1 VAEEGNDSQARVAT
15 GGKTRKLMAAF
26 DQFVDDVDRR
36 LQTSVTANYGIYR
49 GPHVAYWH
57 CGDRTARLRS
67 GERDDVLLDGDVT
80 AAVHAACDEASVDT
94 IVANLVDFL
103 TGR

>member
-1 VAEEGNDSQARVAT
+1 VGAGT
-15 GGKTRKLMAAF
+15 LMPAF

-57 CGDRTARLRS
+57 FGDRTARLRS
-67 GERDDVLLDGDVT
+67 GEGNDVLLDGDV
-80 AAVHAACDEASVDT
+80 AASVHATCEEASIDT

-103 TGR
+103 TGPGSDRTMRRPK